1 MADDDGCKGKN
12 DRADHTLS
20 NAHIFIILDPLI
32 KKLCLKTLKFCIF
45 LIFYFFFVGTGPR
58 VCKNDRVKN

>member
-45 LIFYFFFVGTGPR
+45 LIFYFFLWVPVQEYAKTIE
-58 VCKNDRVKN
+58 